1 MMFHRR
7 SGTLDAE
14 LAAMNECMPH
24 YYRITQGHGQGAEL
38 HMNAEAAFMQGNF
51 SDAQI
56 LLEQTYSTIASNGQ
70 HNISLCCDF
79 LAARLSLFQEGVTFV
94 KNPEVKRKEPL
105 SLHIQ
110 IQTAAAYAMLG
121 KHHDARQL
129 LQKAL

>member
-38 HMNAEAAFMQGNF
+38 LMNAEAAFMQGNF

-79 LAARLSLFQEGVTFV
+79 LDARLSLFQESACT
-94 KNPEVKRKEPL
+94 E
-105 SLHIQ
+105 
-110 IQTAAAYAMLG
+110 
-121 KHHDARQL
+121 D
-129 LQKAL
+129 